1 MSQRF
6 IVTKEH
12 RRFTEFAD
20 AVRRGHTIGLCFGS
34 AGVGKTLSARRYA
47 HYEKAHDLLT
57 YWGPRSDNDAKIYA
71 ALNRSRTVLYTP
83 SVLTTPRTLKDEL
96 TQAITRTNMCI
107 EQHLVPPGT
116 ATPEAWG
123 WRHGRNYVELIIVDE
138 AERLRPAALELLR
151 DRYDRDDIALI
162 LIGMPGL
169 EKQFSHYPQFYS
181 RVGFAHQYRPLG
193 QDELLFVLERHWR
206 SLGKTLDPDDFT
218 DAQAIA
224 AIARITRGNFRL
236 LERLFPQ
243 IQRVL
248 KINELDALADVQDEV
263 VLVGHSVGGLTVPL
277 VATMRPVRTMVFVAA
292 GVPSPGRS
300 HWDQSQDGRLRVGGV
315 YERALVDDQGRNLLP
330 PDVAADVLYHE
341 CPPEVAQ
348 WAASQLRWQAQ
359 KIVREPT
366 PLDEWP
372 NVPSRY
378 VVCRRDRIV
387 RTEWQLA
394 EASVRVGDRSPV
406 ELDSD
411 HSPMLSR
418 PRELAAVLADI
429 ARDLEV
435 VSASA

>member
-236 LERLFPQ
+236 LERLFPESE
-243 IQRVL
+243 I
-248 KINELDALADVQDEV
+248 
-263 VLVGHSVGGLTVPL
+263 
-277 VATMRPVRTMVFVAA
+277 AA
-292 GVPSPGRS
+292 GDAFDGGDCLGVGEVLGV
-300 HWDQSQDGRLRVGGV
+300 QCASQAFPMPVEDEEELFAAECPVAVGEAEAAVELRVV
-315 YERALVDDQGRNLLP
+315 AESLVDAGHADEDHRKVGAVVVVAEDFQGGRGESFGFVN
-330 PDVAADVLYHE
+330 DEQFHQFADAVHAAG
-341 CPPEVAQ
+341 
-348 WAASQLRWQAQ
+348 LR
-359 KIVREPT
+359 
-366 PLDEWP
+366 
-372 NVPSRY
+372 
-378 VVCRRDRIV
+378 RIV
-387 RTEWQLA
+387 
-394 EASVRVGDRSPV
+394 SV
-406 ELDSD
+406 E
-411 HSPMLSR
+411 
-418 PRELAAVLADI
+418 VLIDAPADP
-429 ARDLEV
+429 DL
-435 VSASA
+435 